1 MPSIPL
7 VKLLDTMAG
16 HSHSAHDHDHDHDHD
31 HNGHGHH
38 GHSHGHH
45 HADPSTQGR
54 ALGVSIVLNTAFVV
68 VEAVYGYLAHS
79 TALLADA
86 GHNLSDI
93 LGLALAWAA
102 VVWARRAPDRKFTY
116 GLRSSST
123 LVALANAAFLLIA
136 CGAIG
141 WEAVQRFWAAPD
153 VNTSTVMWVAS
164 IGILINGGSALML
177 MRGSSHDLNMR
188 GAYLHMVGDAAIS
201 LGVVV
206 AALFIR
212 FTGWNWLDSV
222 TSLVIVVVIVK
233 SSWGLLRESLD
244 LALNAVPAQI
254 DAAAIG
260 QYLRSVPGVTEV
272 HDLHIWGISTTENA
286 LTAHLVVPAG
296 NLGDTTLDAITAHLR
311 THFSVHHSTLQC
323 EQGTT
328 AHHCALQPAVH

>member
-1 MPSIPL
+1 MQFIPL
-7 VKLLDTMAG
+7 AKLLDTMAG
-16 HSHSAHDHDHDHDHD
+16 HPHSAHDHDHDHDHD
-31 HNGHGHH
+31 HNH
-38 GHSHGHH
+38 GHSHWHGHH

-54 ALGVSIVLNTAFVV
+54 ALGVSIALNTAFVL
-68 VEAVYGYLAHS
+68 VEAIYGYWAHS
-79 TALLADA
+79 TALMADA

-102 VVWARRAPDRKFTY
+102 VVWARRAPDLKFTY

-141 WEAVQRFWAAPD
+141 WEAVQRFWATPE

-177 MRGSSHDLNMR
+177 MRGSSQDLNMR

-201 LGVVV
+201 LGVVL
-206 AALFIR
+206 AALLIR

-244 LALNAVPAQI
+244 LALNAVPAQV
-254 DAAAIG
+254 DAGAVG
-260 QYLRSVPGVTEV
+260 RYLRGVPGVTEV
-272 HDLHIWGISTTENA
+272 HDLHIWGLSTTENA
-286 LTAHLVVPAG
+286 LTAHLVVPSG
-296 NLGDTTLDAITAHLR
+296 NLGDSVLDEISDHLR
-311 THFSVHHSTLQC
+311 SHFSVHHSTLQC

-328 AHHCALQPAVH
+328 AHQCALQPAAH